1 MVLPPDHADRVIA
14 QHRSR
19 VEKVAMMGTLL
30 LITSAGWW
38 LFPAMDGSV
47 ELLPRMGPVVAMFVA
62 ALMLM
67 DLIDH
72 GPVERSRIAIAS
84 GLAWPMVIAIAI
96 DSFGDGDR
104 TLASAILILVAIS
117 ILLHWRNSLG
127 GSLSTRRLRA
137 FSGLAGTAIG
147 IAIVISLGLE
157 LLIAVVFALACIGM
171 VTPDLMAK
179 DDVHEERKKFVSEL
193 DDAEARMLEL
203 RSKNS
208 GLEQASSL
216 IQQAREAG
224 WKDPARGMV
233 LIEEA
238 DREAKRIME
247 MAVDIDAIRNDSLS
261 AGEKAEEI
269 APVVQGPRR
278 AFTMG
283 DREAGHGSLREAE
296 SLYRLAKTKAGAIEE
311 NWQLAAE
318 SIATAEKAIAAKSG
332 SASDSIRGILTAAKE
347 AMDAEE
353 PAEAL
358 HIASSI
364 PAHIES
370 LEASSGEAEVAIADA
385 EAALKSAEGELALAN
400 ADRLAEAK
408 EAFAKGDAPLA
419 KGLADSLAREVR
431 ETSDAMQE
439 VQRALRQRKQI
450 SARFP
455 SGQAN
460 QFWQSRLEEVETAAS
475 SGAWTNA
482 SQFLTSLTNDLATY
496 ESEASEAKELLDFV
510 QSEWSELRRRLDS
523 SSIAPTD
530 ESRRATEAA
539 VNKATQ
545 ALDSGQIQDCLTALG
560 KADEL
565 LEGLRRRVV

>member
-47 ELLPRMGPVVAMFVA
+47 ELLPRMGPVIAMFVA

-84 GLAWPMVIAIAI
+84 GLAWPMVIAMAI

-117 ILLHWRNSLG
+117 LLLHWRNALG

-179 DDVHEERKKFVSEL
+179 DDVHEERKKFANEL

-224 WKDPARGMV
+224 WKNPARGMV

-247 MAVDIDAIRNDSLS
+247 MAVDIDAIRSDSLS
-261 AGEKAEEI
+261 AVEKAEEI

-370 LEASSGEAEVAIADA
+370 LEASSGDAEVAIADA

-400 ADRLAEAK
+400 VERLAEAK
-408 EAFAKGDAPLA
+408 EALAKGDAPLA
-419 KGLADSLAREVR
+419 KGLADSLAREIR

-439 VQRALRQRKQI
+439 VQRALRQKKQI

>member
-157 LLIAVVFALACIGM
+157 LLIAVFFALACIGM

-247 MAVDIDAIRNDSLS
+247 MAVDIDAIRSDSLS
-261 AGEKAEEI
+261 AVEKAEEI
-269 APVVQGPRR
+269 SPVVQGPRR

-296 SLYRLAKTKAGAIEE
+296 NLYRLAKTKAGAIEE
-311 NWQLAAE
+311 HWQLATE
-318 SIATAEKAIAAKSG
+318 SIANAEKAIAAKSG

-408 EAFAKGDAPLA
+408 EALAKGDAPLA

-460 QFWQSRLEEVETAAS
+460 EFWQTRLEEVEAAAS
-475 SGAWTNA
+475 SGAWDNA
-482 SQFLTSLTNDLATY
+482 SQSLKSLTNDLAIY

-565 LEGLRRRVV
+565 LEGLRRRAV

>member
-1 MVLPPDHADRVIA
+1 MT
-14 QHRSR
+14 
-19 VEKVAMMGTLL
+19 GTLL

-47 ELLPRMGPVVAMFVA
+47 ELLPRMGPVIALFVA

-72 GPVERSRIAIAS
+72 GPIERSRIAIAS
-84 GLAWPMVIAIAI
+84 GLAWPMVIAMAI
-96 DSFGDGDR
+96 DSFGEGDR
-104 TLASAILILVAIS
+104 ALASAILILVGTS
-117 ILLHWRNSLG
+117 LLLHWRNALA

-137 FSGLAGTAIG
+137 FSGLAGTALG

-157 LLIAVVFALACIGM
+157 LLIAGVFAVACIGM

-179 DDVHEERKKFVSEL
+179 DDVHKERKKFANEL

-247 MAVDIDAIRNDSLS
+247 MAVDIDAIRRDSLS
-261 AGEKAEEI
+261 AVEKAEEI

-278 AFTMG
+278 AFKMG

-311 NWQLAAE
+311 YWQAATD
-318 SIATAEKAIAAKSG
+318 SIASAEMAIASKSG
-332 SASDSIRGILTAAKE
+332 SASNSVRGILTAAKE

-364 PAHIES
+364 PAHVES

-385 EAALKSAEGELALAN
+385 EAALQSADGELPLAN
-400 ADRLAEAK
+400 VERLAEAK
-408 EAFAKGDAPLA
+408 EAFAKGDVPLA

-439 VQRALRQRKQI
+439 VQRALRQKKQI

-455 SGQAN
+455 SGTASQV
-460 QFWQSRLEEVETAAS
+460 WQSRLEEVETAAS
-475 SGAWTNA
+475 SGAWVNA
-482 SQFLTSLTNDLATY
+482 SKSLTSLTDNLATY

-523 SSIAPTD
+523 SSIGPTD

-539 VNKATQ
+539 VNEATQ
-545 ALDSGQIQDCLTALG
+545 ALDSGEIQDCLTALG
-560 KADEL
+560 NADEL

>member
-1 MVLPPDHADRVIA
+1 MT
-14 QHRSR
+14 
-19 VEKVAMMGTLL
+19 GTLL

-47 ELLPRMGPVVAMFVA
+47 ELLPRMGPVIALFVA

-72 GPVERSRIAIAS
+72 GPIERSRIAIAS
-84 GLAWPMVIAIAI
+84 GLAWPMVIAMAI
-96 DSFGDGDR
+96 DSFGEGDR
-104 TLASAILILVAIS
+104 ALASAILILVGTS
-117 ILLHWRNSLG
+117 LLLHWRNALA

-137 FSGLAGTAIG
+137 FSGLAGTALG

-157 LLIAVVFALACIGM
+157 LLIAGVFAVACIGM

-179 DDVHEERKKFVSEL
+179 DDVHKERKKFANEL

-238 DREAKRIME
+238 EREAKRIME
-247 MAVDIDAIRNDSLS
+247 MAVDIDAIRRDSLS
-261 AGEKAEEI
+261 AVEKAEEI

-311 NWQLAAE
+311 YWQAATD
-318 SIATAEKAIAAKSG
+318 SIASADKAIASKSG
-332 SASDSIRGILTAAKE
+332 SASDSVRGILTAAKE

-385 EAALKSAEGELALAN
+385 EAALQSADGELPLAN
-400 ADRLAEAK
+400 VERLAEAK
-408 EAFAKGDAPLA
+408 EAFAKGDVPLA

-439 VQRALRQRKQI
+439 VQRALRQKKQI

-455 SGQAN
+455 SGQAS
-460 QFWQSRLEEVETAAS
+460 QVWRSRLEEVETAAS
-475 SGAWTNA
+475 SGAWVNA
-482 SQFLTSLTNDLATY
+482 SKSLTSLTDDLATY
-496 ESEASEAKELLDFV
+496 ESKASEAKELLDFV

-539 VNKATQ
+539 VNEATQ
-545 ALDSGQIQDCLTALG
+545 ALDSGEIQDCLTALG
-560 KADEL
+560 NADEL

>member
-47 ELLPRMGPVVAMFVA
+47 ELLPRMGPVIAMFVA

-84 GLAWPMVIAIAI
+84 GLAWPMVIAMAI

-117 ILLHWRNSLG
+117 LLLHWRNSLG

-179 DDVHEERKKFVSEL
+179 DDVHEERKKFANEL

-261 AGEKAEEI
+261 AVEKAEEI

-400 ADRLAEAK
+400 AERLTEAK
-408 EAFAKGDAPLA
+408 EALAKGDVPLA

-439 VQRALRQRKQI
+439 VQRALRQKKQI

-460 QFWQSRLEEVETAAS
+460 QFWQSRLEEVEAAAS

-482 SQFLTSLTNDLATY
+482 SQSLTSLTNDLATY
-496 ESEASEAKELLDFV
+496 ESEAGEAKELLDFV

>member
-47 ELLPRMGPVVAMFVA
+47 ELLPRMGPVIAMFVA

-84 GLAWPMVIAIAI
+84 GLAWPMVIAMAI

-104 TLASAILILVAIS
+104 TLASVILILVAIS
-117 ILLHWRNSLG
+117 LLLHWRNALG

-179 DDVHEERKKFVSEL
+179 DDVHKERKKFANEL
-193 DDAEARMLEL
+193 DEAEARMLEL

-247 MAVDIDAIRNDSLS
+247 MAVDIDAIRSDSLS
-261 AGEKAEEI
+261 AVEKAEEI

-296 SLYRLAKTKAGAIEE
+296 ILYRLAKTKAEAIEE

-318 SIATAEKAIAAKSG
+318 SIATAEKAVAAKSG

-400 ADRLAEAK
+400 AERLTEAK
-408 EAFAKGDAPLA
+408 EALAKGDVPLA

-439 VQRALRQRKQI
+439 VQRALRQKKQI

-460 QFWQSRLEEVETAAS
+460 QFWQSRLEEVEAAAS

-482 SQFLTSLTNDLATY
+482 SQSLTLLTNDLATY

>member
-47 ELLPRMGPVVAMFVA
+47 ELLPRMGPVIAMFVA

-84 GLAWPMVIAIAI
+84 GLAWPMVIAMAI

-117 ILLHWRNSLG
+117 LLLHWRNALG

-179 DDVHEERKKFVSEL
+179 DDVHEERKKFANEL

-247 MAVDIDAIRNDSLS
+247 MAVDIDAIRSDSLS
-261 AGEKAEEI
+261 AVEKAEEI

-370 LEASSGEAEVAIADA
+370 LEASSGDAEVAIADA

-400 ADRLAEAK
+400 VERLAEAK
-408 EAFAKGDAPLA
+408 EALAKGDAPLA
-419 KGLADSLAREVR
+419 KGLADSLAREIR

-439 VQRALRQRKQI
+439 VQRALRQKKQI

>member
-47 ELLPRMGPVVAMFVA
+47 ELLPRMGPVIAMFVA

-84 GLAWPMVIAIAI
+84 GLAWPMVIAMAI

-117 ILLHWRNSLG
+117 LLLHWRNALG

-179 DDVHEERKKFVSEL
+179 DDVHEERKKFANEL

-261 AGEKAEEI
+261 AVEKAEEI

-370 LEASSGEAEVAIADA
+370 LEASSGDAEVAIADA

-400 ADRLAEAK
+400 VERLAEAK
-408 EAFAKGDAPLA
+408 EALAKGDAPLA

-439 VQRALRQRKQI
+439 VQRALRQKKQI

>member
-19 VEKVAMMGTLL
+19 VEKVAMMGTLV

-47 ELLPRMGPVVAMFVA
+47 ELLPRMGPVIAMFVA

-84 GLAWPMVIAIAI
+84 GLAWPMVIAMAI

-117 ILLHWRNSLG
+117 LLLHWRNALG

-179 DDVHEERKKFVSEL
+179 DDVHEERKKFANEL

-224 WKDPARGMV
+224 WKNPARGMV

-247 MAVDIDAIRNDSLS
+247 MAVDIDAIRSDSLS
-261 AGEKAEEI
+261 AVEKAEEI

-296 SLYRLAKTKAGAIEE
+296 SLYRLAKTKAEAIEE

-318 SIATAEKAIAAKSG
+318 SIATAEKAVAAKSG

-370 LEASSGEAEVAIADA
+370 LEASSGDAEVAIADA

-400 ADRLAEAK
+400 VERLTEAK
-408 EAFAKGDAPLA
+408 EALAKGDAPLA
-419 KGLADSLAREVR
+419 KGLADSLAREIR

-439 VQRALRQRKQI
+439 VQRALRQKKQI

>member
-47 ELLPRMGPVVAMFVA
+47 ELLPRMGPVIAMFVA

-84 GLAWPMVIAIAI
+84 GLAWPMVIAMAI

-117 ILLHWRNSLG
+117 LLLHWRNALG

-179 DDVHEERKKFVSEL
+179 DDVHEERKKFANEL

-247 MAVDIDAIRNDSLS
+247 MAVDIDAIRSDSLS
-261 AGEKAEEI
+261 AVEKAEEI

-400 ADRLAEAK
+400 VERLAEAK
-408 EAFAKGDAPLA
+408 EALAKGDAPLA
-419 KGLADSLAREVR
+419 KGLADSLAREIR

-439 VQRALRQRKQI
+439 VQRALRQKKQI

>member
-47 ELLPRMGPVVAMFVA
+47 ELLPRMGPVIAMFVA

-84 GLAWPMVIAIAI
+84 GLAWPMVIAMAI

-117 ILLHWRNSLG
+117 LLLHWRNSLG

-179 DDVHEERKKFVSEL
+179 DDVHEERKKFANEL

-247 MAVDIDAIRNDSLS
+247 MAVDIDAIRSDSLS
-261 AGEKAEEI
+261 AVEKAEEV

-296 SLYRLAKTKAGAIEE
+296 ILYRLAKTKAEAIEE

-318 SIATAEKAIAAKSG
+318 SIATAEKAVAAKSG

-400 ADRLAEAK
+400 AERLTEAK
-408 EAFAKGDAPLA
+408 EALAKGDVPLA

-439 VQRALRQRKQI
+439 VQRALRQKKQI

-539 VNKATQ
+539 VNNATQ

>member
-19 VEKVAMMGTLL
+19 VEKVAMMGTLV

-47 ELLPRMGPVVAMFVA
+47 ELLPRMGPVIAMFVA

-84 GLAWPMVIAIAI
+84 GLAWPMVIAMAI

-117 ILLHWRNSLG
+117 LLLHWRNALG

-179 DDVHEERKKFVSEL
+179 DDVHEERKKFANEL

-224 WKDPARGMV
+224 WKNPARGMV

-247 MAVDIDAIRNDSLS
+247 MAVDIDAIRSDSLS
-261 AGEKAEEI
+261 AVEKAEEI

-370 LEASSGEAEVAIADA
+370 LEASSGDAEVAIADA

-400 ADRLAEAK
+400 VERLAEAK
-408 EAFAKGDAPLA
+408 EALAKGDAPLA
-419 KGLADSLAREVR
+419 KGLADSLAREIR

-439 VQRALRQRKQI
+439 VQRALRQKKQI

>member
-47 ELLPRMGPVVAMFVA
+47 ELLPRMGPVIAMFVA

-84 GLAWPMVIAIAI
+84 GLAWPMVIAMAI

-104 TLASAILILVAIS
+104 TLASVILILVAIS
-117 ILLHWRNSLG
+117 LLLHWRNALG

-137 FSGLAGTAIG
+137 FSGLTGTAIG

-179 DDVHEERKKFVSEL
+179 DDVHKERKKFANEL
-193 DDAEARMLEL
+193 DEAEARMLEL

-247 MAVDIDAIRNDSLS
+247 MAVDIDAIRSDSLS
-261 AGEKAEEI
+261 AVEKAEEV

-296 SLYRLAKTKAGAIEE
+296 ILYRLAKTKAEAIEE

-318 SIATAEKAIAAKSG
+318 SIATAEKAVAAKSG

-400 ADRLAEAK
+400 AERLTEAK
-408 EAFAKGDAPLA
+408 EALAKGDVPLA

-439 VQRALRQRKQI
+439 VQRALRQKKQI

-460 QFWQSRLEEVETAAS
+460 QFWQSRLEEVEASAS

-482 SQFLTSLTNDLATY
+482 SQSLTLLTNDLATY

-523 SSIAPTD
+523 SSIVPTD

-565 LEGLRRRVV
+565 IEGLRRRVV

>member
-47 ELLPRMGPVVAMFVA
+47 ELLPRMGPVIAMFVA

-84 GLAWPMVIAIAI
+84 GLAWPMVIAMAI

-104 TLASAILILVAIS
+104 TLASVILILVAIS
-117 ILLHWRNSLG
+117 LLLHWRNALG

-137 FSGLAGTAIG
+137 FSGLTGTAIG

-179 DDVHEERKKFVSEL
+179 DDVHKERKKFANEL
-193 DDAEARMLEL
+193 DEAEARMLEL

-247 MAVDIDAIRNDSLS
+247 MAVDIDAIRSDSLS
-261 AGEKAEEI
+261 AVEKAEEV

-296 SLYRLAKTKAGAIEE
+296 ILYRLAKTKAEAIEE

-318 SIATAEKAIAAKSG
+318 SIATAEKAVAAKSG

-400 ADRLAEAK
+400 AERLTEAK
-408 EAFAKGDAPLA
+408 EALAKGDVPLA

-439 VQRALRQRKQI
+439 VQRALRQKKQI

-460 QFWQSRLEEVETAAS
+460 QFWQSRLDEVEAAAS

-482 SQFLTSLTNDLATY
+482 SQSLTLLTNDLATY

-523 SSIAPTD
+523 SSIVPTD

-565 LEGLRRRVV
+565 IEGLRRRVV

>member
-47 ELLPRMGPVVAMFVA
+47 ELLPRMGPVIAMFVA

-84 GLAWPMVIAIAI
+84 GLAWPMVIAMAI

-104 TLASAILILVAIS
+104 TLASVILILVAIS
-117 ILLHWRNSLG
+117 LLLHWRNALG

-137 FSGLAGTAIG
+137 FSGLGGTAIG

-179 DDVHEERKKFVSEL
+179 DDVHKERKKFANEL
-193 DDAEARMLEL
+193 DEAEARMLEL

-247 MAVDIDAIRNDSLS
+247 MAVDIDAIRSDSLS
-261 AGEKAEEI
+261 AVEKAEEV

-296 SLYRLAKTKAGAIEE
+296 ILYRLAKTKAEAIEE

-318 SIATAEKAIAAKSG
+318 SIATAEKAVAAKSG

-400 ADRLAEAK
+400 AERLTEAK
-408 EAFAKGDAPLA
+408 EALAKGDVPLA

-439 VQRALRQRKQI
+439 VQRALRQKKQI

-460 QFWQSRLEEVETAAS
+460 QFWQSRLEEVEAAAS

-482 SQFLTSLTNDLATY
+482 SQSLTSLTNDLATS
-496 ESEASEAKELLDFV
+496 ESEAGAAKELLDFV

>member
-1 MVLPPDHADRVIA
+1 
-14 QHRSR
+14 
-19 VEKVAMMGTLL
+19 MMGTLL

-47 ELLPRMGPVVAMFVA
+47 ELLPRMGPVIAMFVA

-72 GPVERSRIAIAS
+72 GPVERSRIAIFS
-84 GLAWPMVIAIAI
+84 GLAWPMVIAMAI

-117 ILLHWRNSLG
+117 LLLNWRKALG

-157 LLIAVVFALACIGM
+157 LLIAGVFVVVCIGM
-171 VTPDLMAK
+171 VTPDLIAK
-179 DDVHEERKKFVSEL
+179 DDVHEERKKFAKQL

-233 LIEEA
+233 LIQEA

-247 MAVDIDAIRNDSLS
+247 MAVDIDAIRSDSLS
-261 AGEKAEEI
+261 AVEKAEEI

-278 AFTMG
+278 AFKMG
-283 DREAGHGSLREAE
+283 DREAGQGSLREAE

-318 SIATAEKAIAAKSG
+318 SIATAEKAIAGKSG

-370 LEASSGEAEVAIADA
+370 LEASSGDAEVAIADA
-385 EAALKSAEGELALAN
+385 EVALKSAEGELALAN
-400 ADRLAEAK
+400 VERLAEAK
-408 EAFAKGDAPLA
+408 EALAKGDAPLA

-431 ETSDAMQE
+431 ETLDAMQE
-439 VQRALRQRKQI
+439 VQRALRQKKQI

-530 ESRRATEAA
+530 ESRKATEAA
-539 VNKATQ
+539 LNKATQ

-565 LEGLRRRVV
+565 LEGLRRRIV

>member
-47 ELLPRMGPVVAMFVA
+47 ELLPRMGPVIAMFVA

-84 GLAWPMVIAIAI
+84 GLAWPMVIAMAI

-117 ILLHWRNSLG
+117 LLLHWRNALG

-179 DDVHEERKKFVSEL
+179 DDVHEERKKFANEL

-247 MAVDIDAIRNDSLS
+247 MAVDIDAIRSDSLS
-261 AGEKAEEI
+261 AVEKAEEI

-370 LEASSGEAEVAIADA
+370 LEASSGDAEVAIADA

-400 ADRLAEAK
+400 VERLAEAK
-408 EAFAKGDAPLA
+408 EALANGDAPLA

-439 VQRALRQRKQI
+439 VQRALRQKKQI

-460 QFWQSRLEEVETAAS
+460 QFWQSRLEEVEAAAS

-482 SQFLTSLTNDLATY
+482 SQSLTLLTNDLATY

>member
-1 MVLPPDHADRVIA
+1 
-14 QHRSR
+14 
-19 VEKVAMMGTLL
+19 
-30 LITSAGWW
+30 
-38 LFPAMDGSV
+38 MDGSV
-47 ELLPRMGPVVAMFVA
+47 ELLPRMGPVIALFVA

-72 GPVERSRIAIAS
+72 GPIERSRIAIAS
-84 GLAWPMVIAIAI
+84 GLAWPMVIAMAI
-96 DSFGDGDR
+96 DSFGEGDR
-104 TLASAILILVAIS
+104 ALASAILILVGTS
-117 ILLHWRNSLG
+117 LLLHWRNALA

-137 FSGLAGTAIG
+137 FSGLAGTALG

-157 LLIAVVFALACIGM
+157 LLIAGVFAVACIGM

-179 DDVHEERKKFVSEL
+179 DDVHKERKKFANEL

-247 MAVDIDAIRNDSLS
+247 MAVDIDAIRRDSLS
-261 AGEKAEEI
+261 AVEKAEEI

-278 AFTMG
+278 AFKMG

-311 NWQLAAE
+311 YWQAATD
-318 SIATAEKAIAAKSG
+318 SIASAEMAIASKSG
-332 SASDSIRGILTAAKE
+332 SASNSVRGILTAAKE

-364 PAHIES
+364 PAHVES

-385 EAALKSAEGELALAN
+385 EAALQSADGELPLAN
-400 ADRLAEAK
+400 VERLAEAK
-408 EAFAKGDAPLA
+408 EAFAKGDLPLA

-439 VQRALRQRKQI
+439 VQRALRQKKQI

-455 SGQAN
+455 SGTASQV
-460 QFWQSRLEEVETAAS
+460 WQSRLEEVETAAS
-475 SGAWTNA
+475 SGAWVNA
-482 SQFLTSLTNDLATY
+482 SKSLTSLTDNLATY

-523 SSIAPTD
+523 SSIGPTD

-539 VNKATQ
+539 VNEATQ
-545 ALDSGQIQDCLTALG
+545 ALDSGEIQDCLTALG
-560 KADEL
+560 NADEL

>member
-47 ELLPRMGPVVAMFVA
+47 ELLPRMGPVIAMFVA

-84 GLAWPMVIAIAI
+84 GLAWPMVIAMAI

-117 ILLHWRNSLG
+117 LLLHWRNALG

-179 DDVHEERKKFVSEL
+179 DDVHEERKKFANEL

-224 WKDPARGMV
+224 WKNPARGMV

-247 MAVDIDAIRNDSLS
+247 MAVDIDAIRSDSLS
-261 AGEKAEEI
+261 AVEKAEEI

-296 SLYRLAKTKAGAIEE
+296 ILYRLAKTKAGAIEE

-370 LEASSGEAEVAIADA
+370 LEASSGDAEVAIADA

-400 ADRLAEAK
+400 VERLAEAK
-408 EAFAKGDAPLA
+408 EALAKGDAPLA
-419 KGLADSLAREVR
+419 KGLADSLAREIR

-439 VQRALRQRKQI
+439 VQRALRQKKQI

>member
-47 ELLPRMGPVVAMFVA
+47 ELLPRMGPVIAMFVA

-84 GLAWPMVIAIAI
+84 GLAWPMVIAMAI

-104 TLASAILILVAIS
+104 TLASVILILVAIS
-117 ILLHWRNSLG
+117 LLLHWRNALG

-179 DDVHEERKKFVSEL
+179 DDVHKERKKFANEL
-193 DDAEARMLEL
+193 DEAEARMLEL

-247 MAVDIDAIRNDSLS
+247 MAVDIDAIRSDSLS
-261 AGEKAEEI
+261 AVEKAEEI

-296 SLYRLAKTKAGAIEE
+296 ILYRLAKTKAEAIEE

-318 SIATAEKAIAAKSG
+318 SIATAEKAVAAKSG

-400 ADRLAEAK
+400 AERLTEAK
-408 EAFAKGDAPLA
+408 EALAKGDVPLA

-439 VQRALRQRKQI
+439 VQRALRQKKQI

-460 QFWQSRLEEVETAAS
+460 QFWQSRLEEVEAAAS

-482 SQFLTSLTNDLATY
+482 SQSLTSLTNDLATY

-523 SSIAPTD
+523 SSITPTD

>member
-47 ELLPRMGPVVAMFVA
+47 ELLPRMGPVIAMFVA

-84 GLAWPMVIAIAI
+84 GLAWPMVIAMAI

-104 TLASAILILVAIS
+104 TLASVILILVAIS
-117 ILLHWRNSLG
+117 LLLHWRNALG

-137 FSGLAGTAIG
+137 FSGLTGTAIG

-179 DDVHEERKKFVSEL
+179 DDVHKERKKFANEL
-193 DDAEARMLEL
+193 DEAEARMLEL

-247 MAVDIDAIRNDSLS
+247 MAVDIDAIRSDSLS
-261 AGEKAEEI
+261 AVEKAEEV

-296 SLYRLAKTKAGAIEE
+296 ILYRLAKTKAEAIEE

-318 SIATAEKAIAAKSG
+318 SIATAEKAVAAKSG

-400 ADRLAEAK
+400 AERLTEAK
-408 EAFAKGDAPLA
+408 EALAKGDVPLA

-439 VQRALRQRKQI
+439 VQRALRQKKQI

-460 QFWQSRLEEVETAAS
+460 QFWQSRLEEVEAAAS

-482 SQFLTSLTNDLATY
+482 SQSLTLLTNDLATY

-565 LEGLRRRVV
+565 IEGLRRRVV

>member
-1 MVLPPDHADRVIA
+1 
-14 QHRSR
+14 
-19 VEKVAMMGTLL
+19 
-30 LITSAGWW
+30 
-38 LFPAMDGSV
+38 MDGSV
-47 ELLPRMGPVVAMFVA
+47 ELLPRMGPVIAMFVA

-72 GPVERSRIAIAS
+72 GPIERSRIAIAS
-84 GLAWPMVIAIAI
+84 GLAWPMVIAMAI
-96 DSFGDGDR
+96 DSFGEGDR
-104 TLASAILILVAIS
+104 ALASAILILVATS
-117 ILLHWRNSLG
+117 LLLHWRNALG

-137 FSGLAGTAIG
+137 FSGLAGTALG

-157 LLIAVVFALACIGM
+157 LLIAGVFAVACIGM

-179 DDVHEERKKFVSEL
+179 DDVHDERKKFAKEL

-224 WKDPARGMV
+224 WKDPAHGMV

-247 MAVDIDAIRNDSLS
+247 MAVDIDAIRRDSLS
-261 AGEKAEEI
+261 EVEKAEEI

-311 NWQLAAE
+311 YWQDATD
-318 SIATAEKAIAAKSG
+318 SIASAEKAIAAKSG
-332 SASDSIRGILTAAKE
+332 SASDSVRGILTAAKE

-385 EAALKSAEGELALAN
+385 EAALQSAEGELPLAN
-400 ADRLAEAK
+400 VERLAEAK
-408 EAFAKGDAPLA
+408 EAFAKGDVPLA
-419 KGLADSLAREVR
+419 KGLADSLTREVR

-439 VQRALRQRKQI
+439 VQRALRQKKQI

-455 SGQAN
+455 SGQAS
-460 QFWQSRLEEVETAAS
+460 QVWRSRLEEVETAAS
-475 SGAWTNA
+475 SGAWVNA
-482 SQFLTSLTNDLATY
+482 SQSLISLTDDLATY

-539 VNKATQ
+539 VNEATQ
-545 ALDSGQIQDCLTALG
+545 ALDSGEIQDCLTALG
-560 KADEL
+560 NADEL

>member
-47 ELLPRMGPVVAMFVA
+47 ELLPRMGPVIAMFVA

-84 GLAWPMVIAIAI
+84 GLAWPMVIAMAI

-104 TLASAILILVAIS
+104 TLASVILILVAIS
-117 ILLHWRNSLG
+117 LLLHWRNALG

-137 FSGLAGTAIG
+137 FSGLAGTALG

-179 DDVHEERKKFVSEL
+179 DDVHKERKKFANEL
-193 DDAEARMLEL
+193 DEAEARMLEL

-247 MAVDIDAIRNDSLS
+247 MAVDIDAIRSDSLS
-261 AGEKAEEI
+261 AVEKAEEI

-318 SIATAEKAIAAKSG
+318 SIATAEKAVAAKSG

-400 ADRLAEAK
+400 AERLTEAK
-408 EAFAKGDAPLA
+408 EALAKGDVPLA

-439 VQRALRQRKQI
+439 VQRALRQKKQI

-460 QFWQSRLEEVETAAS
+460 QFWQSRLEEVEAAAS

-482 SQFLTSLTNDLATY
+482 SQSLTSLTNDLATY
-496 ESEASEAKELLDFV
+496 ESEAGEAKELLDFV

-565 LEGLRRRVV
+565 IEGLRRRVV

>member
-47 ELLPRMGPVVAMFVA
+47 ELLPRMGPVIAMFVA

-84 GLAWPMVIAIAI
+84 GLAWPMVIAMAI

-104 TLASAILILVAIS
+104 TLASVILILVAIS
-117 ILLHWRNSLG
+117 LLLHWRNALG

-137 FSGLAGTAIG
+137 FSGLTGTAIG

-179 DDVHEERKKFVSEL
+179 DDVHEERKKFANEL

-247 MAVDIDAIRNDSLS
+247 MAVDIDAIRSDSLS
-261 AGEKAEEI
+261 AVEKAEEI

-296 SLYRLAKTKAGAIEE
+296 ILYRLAKTKAEAIEE

-318 SIATAEKAIAAKSG
+318 SIATAEKAVAAKSG

-400 ADRLAEAK
+400 AERLTEAK
-408 EAFAKGDAPLA
+408 EALAKGDVPLA

-439 VQRALRQRKQI
+439 VQRALRQKKQI

-460 QFWQSRLEEVETAAS
+460 QFWQSRLDEVEAAAS

-482 SQFLTSLTNDLATY
+482 SQSLTLLTNDLATY

-523 SSIAPTD
+523 SSIVPTD

-565 LEGLRRRVV
+565 IEGLRRRVV

>member
-179 DDVHEERKKFVSEL
+179 DDVHEERKKFASEL

-247 MAVDIDAIRNDSLS
+247 MAVDIDAIRSDSLS
-261 AGEKAEEI
+261 AVEKAEEV

-296 SLYRLAKTKAGAIEE
+296 ILYRLAKTKAEAIEE

-318 SIATAEKAIAAKSG
+318 SIATAEKAVAAKSG

-460 QFWQSRLEEVETAAS
+460 EFWQTRLEEVEAEAS
-475 SGAWTNA
+475 SGAWANA
-482 SQFLTSLTNDLATY
+482 SQSLKLLTNDLAIY

>member
-47 ELLPRMGPVVAMFVA
+47 ELLPRMGPVIAMFVA

-84 GLAWPMVIAIAI
+84 GLAWPMVIAMAI

-104 TLASAILILVAIS
+104 TLASVILILVAIS
-117 ILLHWRNSLG
+117 LLLHWRNALG

-179 DDVHEERKKFVSEL
+179 DDVHKERKKFANEL
-193 DDAEARMLEL
+193 DEAEARMLEL

-247 MAVDIDAIRNDSLS
+247 MAVDIDAIRSDSLS
-261 AGEKAEEI
+261 AVEKAEEI

-318 SIATAEKAIAAKSG
+318 SIATAEKAVAAKSG

-400 ADRLAEAK
+400 AERLTEAK
-408 EAFAKGDAPLA
+408 EALAKGDVPLA

-439 VQRALRQRKQI
+439 VQRALRQKKQI

-460 QFWQSRLEEVETAAS
+460 QFWQSRLEEVEAAAS

-482 SQFLTSLTNDLATY
+482 SQSLTSLTNDLATY
-496 ESEASEAKELLDFV
+496 ESEAGEAKELLDFV

>member
-1 MVLPPDHADRVIA
+1 MT
-14 QHRSR
+14 
-19 VEKVAMMGTLL
+19 GTLL

-47 ELLPRMGPVVAMFVA
+47 ELLPRMGPVIALFVA

-72 GPVERSRIAIAS
+72 GPIERSRIAIAS
-84 GLAWPMVIAIAI
+84 GLAWPMVIAMAI
-96 DSFGDGDR
+96 DSFGEGDR
-104 TLASAILILVAIS
+104 ALASAILILVGTS
-117 ILLHWRNSLG
+117 LLLHWRNALA

-137 FSGLAGTAIG
+137 FSGLAGTALG

-157 LLIAVVFALACIGM
+157 LLIAGVFAVACIGM

-179 DDVHEERKKFVSEL
+179 DDVHKERKKFANEL

-247 MAVDIDAIRNDSLS
+247 MAVDIDAIRRDSLS
-261 AGEKAEEI
+261 AVEKAEEI

-278 AFTMG
+278 AFKMG

-311 NWQLAAE
+311 YWQAATD
-318 SIATAEKAIAAKSG
+318 SIASAEMAIASKSG
-332 SASDSIRGILTAAKE
+332 SASNSVRGILTAAKE

-364 PAHIES
+364 PAHVES

-385 EAALKSAEGELALAN
+385 EAALQSADGELPLAN
-400 ADRLAEAK
+400 VERLAEAK
-408 EAFAKGDAPLA
+408 EAFAKGDVPLA

-439 VQRALRQRKQI
+439 VQRALRQKKQI

-455 SGQAN
+455 SGQAS
-460 QFWQSRLEEVETAAS
+460 QVWRSRLEEVETAAS
-475 SGAWTNA
+475 SGAWVNA
-482 SQFLTSLTNDLATY
+482 SKSLTSLTDDLATY

-539 VNKATQ
+539 VNEATQ
-545 ALDSGQIQDCLTALG
+545 ALDSGEIQDCLTALG
-560 KADEL
+560 NADEL